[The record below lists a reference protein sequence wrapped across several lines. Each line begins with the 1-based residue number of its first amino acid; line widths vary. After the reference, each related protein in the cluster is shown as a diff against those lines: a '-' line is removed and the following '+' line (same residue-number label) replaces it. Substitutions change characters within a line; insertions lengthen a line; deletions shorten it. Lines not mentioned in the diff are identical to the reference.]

1 MNKKKVI
8 VTVLLIV
15 FLLVVVVFAAYSGKS
30 NDPKSEDFDWE
41 AAEKKAANKMFPG
54 IEFGGVIK
62 EIKDPEGNTISI
74 IKDATDGAIV
84 DLSHLS
90 KKAADMTKNS
100 KHISDEEIYHLNATD
115 DQKKAI
121 ESVINYITMGGVSQG
136 TAASEFFI
144 RDALA
149 YRGYDP
155 ETIEYALTHAGVD
168 WDEQAY
174 IQTLILLSKRGISKK
189 DLIDTII
196 EMGFSEEV
204 ATREAS
210 REDIDYY
217 EQAVAYASHYRFE
230 QEVQRKINS
239 NYMKYE
245 KKDVKKMLQRFN
257 FTDKEI
263 KYAVNVVFDKIKAE
277 LDD

>member
-15 FLLVVVVFAAYSGKS
+15 FLLVVVVLAATSGNS
-30 NDPKSEDFDWE
+30 NDPKSEDFDWD
-41 AAEKKAANKMFPG
+41 AAKKKAANKMFPG
-54 IEFGGVIK
+54 IEFGEVIK
-62 EIKDPEGNTISI
+62 KVKDPKGNTISV
-74 IKDATDGAIV
+74 IKDETYGALA
-84 DLSHLS
+84 DLSQFS
-90 KKAADMTKNS
+90 EKAADMTKNS

-121 ESVINYITMGGVSQG
+121 ESVINYISMGGVSQG

-149 YRGYDP
+149 YKGYDS
-155 ETIEYALTHAGVD
+155 ETIEFAMTHAGVD

-189 DLIDTII
+189 DLIDTMI

-204 ATREAS
+204 ATREANH
-210 REDIDYY
+210 EDIDYY
-217 EQAVAYASHYRFE
+217 EQAVAYACYYRFE
-230 QEVQRKINS
+230 QEVQRNINS

-245 KKDVKKMLQRFN
+245 KSDVKKELQRFN